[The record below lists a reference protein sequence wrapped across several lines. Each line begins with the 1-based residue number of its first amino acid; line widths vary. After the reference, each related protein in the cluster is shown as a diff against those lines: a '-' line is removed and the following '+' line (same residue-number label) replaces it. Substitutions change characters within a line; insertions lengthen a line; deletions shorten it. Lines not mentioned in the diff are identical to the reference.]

1 MKEDIN
7 KKDLE
12 FIIDDILS
20 SHDLTNDDL
29 YCDET
34 YGEIFELVVEC
45 YNQINKY
52 NPCKEIDVFN
62 LGDLKNIF
70 DSKYE
75 TKLYDTISDLLDS
88 RITVESSGYNSD
100 DISNLTEKIKHL
112 ESIPQPAQR
121 TKEWYIFR
129 GGRITA
135 SDFGTVLET
144 NPYSSRE
151 KLIMKKCGVEM
162 PFIPGPAIIHGVKY
176 EDVAV
181 AIYEKRNSVNIKE
194 YGCIPHPTI
203 SYLGASPDGIC
214 YYDSE
219 NRNYIGRMLEIKCPK
234 SRKLNGFVPEY
245 YLAQVQGQLEV
256 CDLEF
261 CDFLECNLYEVSK
274 TDFFKNNHT
283 SLNYYDNS
291 KYKSNYSTP
300 TMEQGVLIDTYCK
313 ELNKNIYHY
322 APFSVSETKEG
333 IKKWEESII
342 DKVLADDN
350 LEYNATKYWRL
361 KEYSVIF
368 VKRDRPWFKKAQKK
382 LEKCWNEILHY
393 RQVGIDKM
401 EIKKKTTRKKAPVVA
416 IKEKIS
422 VENKYKAN
430 PKAKAKPKS
439 ASSKNGFL
447 SDSD

>member
-20 SHDLTNDDL
+20 SHDLTNEDL

-34 YGEIFELVVEC
+34 YGEIFDLIVDC

-52 NPCKEIDVFN
+52 DPFKKVDVFN
-62 LGDLKNIF
+62 LGDLKNLF

-75 TKLYDTISDLLDS
+75 TKLYDTISDLLDT
-88 RITVESSGYNSD
+88 RITDSKTGYNSD
-100 DISNLTEKIKHL
+100 DIDSLTEKIKHL
-112 ESIPQPAQR
+112 ENIPQPAQR
-121 TKEWYIFR
+121 TDEWYKFR
-129 GGRITA
+129 KGRITA
-135 SDFGTVLET
+135 SDFGTVLEV

-151 KLIMKKCGVEM
+151 QLIMKKCGVEQ
-162 PFIPGPAIIHGVKY
+162 PFTPGPAIIHGVKY

-181 AIYEKRNSVNIKE
+181 AIYEQRNRVNVKE
-194 YGCIPHPTI
+194 YGCIPHPTL

-219 NRNYIGRMLEIKCPK
+219 NREYIGRMLEIKCPK

-256 CDLEF
+256 CDLEY
-261 CDFLECNLYEVSK
+261 CDFLECNIEEVSK
-274 TDFFKNNHT
+274 TDFFDNKHT

-291 KYKSNYSTP
+291 KYISNYSNHV
-300 TMEQGVLIDTYCK
+300 MEQGVLIDTYCK
-313 ELNKNIYHY
+313 ALNKNIYHY
-322 APFSVSETKEG
+322 APFSAVETKDG
-333 IKKWEESII
+333 IKKWEEEIV
-342 DKVLADDN
+342 DKVLADEH

-361 KEYSVIF
+361 REYSVIF
-368 VKRDRPWFKKAQKK
+368 VKRDRSWFKKAQKK
-382 LEKCWNEILHY
+382 LEKCWNEIVHY

-401 EIKKKTTRKKAPVVA
+401 PTKKKSTRKKTAVVDQKE
-416 IKEKIS
+416 KEKIS
-422 VENKYKAN
+422 
-430 PKAKAKPKS
+430 AKPKS
-439 ASSKNGFL
+439 SSSRNGFL